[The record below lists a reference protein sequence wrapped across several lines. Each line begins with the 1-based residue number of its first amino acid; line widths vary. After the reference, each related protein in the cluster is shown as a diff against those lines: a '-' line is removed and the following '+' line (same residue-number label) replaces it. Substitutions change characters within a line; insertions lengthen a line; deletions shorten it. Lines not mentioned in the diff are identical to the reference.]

1 MEPKATQSD
10 GAYLK
15 NLTVFMYNSRCLLG
29 LWPDSQKSEDVMRQG
44 INVIDAIELRIQMTG
59 DPRQPVMQ
67 VAPSP
72 VVPANKPMTMWLPPC
87 AHFSVE
93 DHKDFIDIYRAMTG
107 RSALILPTPGVA
119 YR

>member
-15 NLTVFMYNSRCLLG
+15 NLTVFMYNSRCFLG
-29 LWPDSQKSEDVMRQG
+29 LWCDEHSTESVMKKG
-44 INVIDAIELRIQMTG
+44 INVLDAVELRIQMAG
-59 DPRQPVMQ
+59 DPQRPVMQ
-67 VAPSP
+67 VAPST
-72 VVPANKPMTMWLPPC
+72 VVPANKPITLWLPPC
-87 AHFSVE
+87 AYFSVE
-93 DHKDFIDIYRAMTG
+93 DHKDFIDIYRTMTG

>member
-1 MEPKATQSD
+1 VEPKTTQSD

-15 NLTVFMYNSRCLLG
+15 NLTVFLYNSRCFLG
-29 LWPDSQKSEDVMRQG
+29 LWPDSHGTEELMKRG
-44 INVIDAIELRIQMTG
+44 INVLDAIELRIQMGG

-72 VVPANKPMTMWLPPC
+72 VVPANKPITMWLPPC

-107 RSALILPTPGVA
+107 RSGLVLPAPGVA